1 MRRVKT
7 EPVNPADPKGPHL
20 TESDESLR
28 TRALAEYGQELREL
42 ESALDEMVG
51 ESIAEWLE
59 ATSIEIGDPSEPDRP
74 IDPDAKRAVAE
85 RVLASSAAAILLDRV
100 CVPGDEWEM
109 DLRGRAHELRRRAC
123 LDLFVLTA
131 LADGAE

>member
-1 MRRVKT
+1 M
-7 EPVNPADPKGPHL
+7 

-28 TRALAEYGQELREL
+28 AQALAEYGTELREL
-42 ESALDEMVG
+42 EGALDEMVG

-59 ATSIEIGDPSEPDRP
+59 GTSIEIGDPSEPDRS

-100 CVPGDEWEM
+100 CEPGDEWEA
-109 DLRGRAHELRRRAC
+109 DLRGRTHELRRRAC

-131 LADGAE
+131 LADGAG

>member
-1 MRRVKT
+1 M
-7 EPVNPADPKGPHL
+7 

-28 TRALAEYGQELREL
+28 AQALAEYAKELREL

-51 ESIAEWLE
+51 DSISEWLD
-59 ATSIEIGDPSEPDRP
+59 ATSIEIGDPSEPGRP
-74 IDPDAKRAVAE
+74 IDPDAKRAIAE

-100 CVPGDEWEM
+100 RAPGDEWEA
-109 DLRGRAHELRRRAC
+109 DLQGRAHELRRRAC